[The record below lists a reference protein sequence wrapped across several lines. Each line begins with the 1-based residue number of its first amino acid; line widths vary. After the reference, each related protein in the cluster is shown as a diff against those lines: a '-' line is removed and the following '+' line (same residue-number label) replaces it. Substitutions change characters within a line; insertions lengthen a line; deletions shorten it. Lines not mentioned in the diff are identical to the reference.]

1 MNINIDMDKI
11 KNLGEKL
18 KSVLHK
24 NNEEDTKE
32 NTEEVQEV
40 LSFTYKDEDVKD
52 IINYISDRIVGQEDV
67 IKTLVSNI
75 LYNQLLIDEIMQ
87 RETFDVT
94 ELDARKVSILL
105 EGSTGTGKTAII
117 NDIASMIS
125 IPVSITS
132 VARFFE
138 RGYTNVT
145 MNDVLQDL
153 LLKAEGDVA
162 LAERGIIVFEEVD
175 KILEDGDY
183 ASDGVRG
190 LQEEI
195 ISLMDGETYEVSIQ
209 DGNVVATV
217 PFDTSKL
224 TFIITGNF
232 NKLKNKSMGD
242 TGAPTIGFTNGITD
256 EIESNFIKNYINNK
270 STPEFMR
277 KIKVVTSTKKYDVN
291 DYKNILLKSKIS
303 PLSNFMKTAEKFNY
317 KSISCDTELVNE
329 LANGAYNMGIGAR
342 GLQMLM
348 SEVQN
353 KVLYD
358 IMMKEYKDDSIVLT
372 DDLLKPVKKRVRK

>member
-24 NNEEDTKE
+24 NNKED
-32 NTEEVQEV
+32 TEEVQEV

-232 NKLKNKSMGD
+232 NKLKTKSMGD

>member
-24 NNEEDTKE
+24 NNEEE
-32 NTEEVQEV
+32 TEEEQEV

-52 IINYISDRIVGQEDV
+52 IINYVSDRIVGQEDV

-87 RETFDVT
+87 RENFDVT

-117 NDIASMIS
+117 NDIASMIA

-183 ASDGVRG
+183 ASDGVKG

-232 NKLKNKSMGD
+232 NKLKTKSMGD
-242 TGAPTIGFTNGITD
+242 NGAPTIGFTNGITD

-317 KSISCDTELVNE
+317 KSISCDTELVNK
-329 LANGAYNMGIGAR
+329 LANGAYDMGIGAR

>member
-1 MNINIDMDKI
+1 MNINIDIDKI
-11 KNLGEKL
+11 KNLSEKL

-24 NNEEDTKE
+24 NSEQDTKE
-32 NTEEVQEV
+32 VQEI

-52 IINYISDRIVGQEDV
+52 IINYVSDRIVGQEDA

-87 RETFDVT
+87 RENFDVT

-117 NDIASMIS
+117 NDIASMIA

-145 MNDVLQDL
+145 MNDILQDL
-153 LLKAEGDVA
+153 LLKAEGDVE

-232 NKLKNKSMGD
+232 NKLKNKALISNSA
-242 TGAPTIGFTNGITD
+242 TAPIGFTNGIREEND
-256 EIESNFIKNYINNK
+256 NSFIKNYINSK

-277 KIKVVTSTKKYDVN
+277 KIKIVANTKKYDVN

-303 PLSNFMKTAEKFNY
+303 PLSNFMKTAEQFNY
-317 KSISCDTELVNE
+317 KSISYDTELVNK
-329 LANGAYNMGIGAR
+329 LASDAYDMGIGAR